1 MKKSLLIIAIF
12 MLLAGFSSKVFAQ
25 STPLA
30 PWEGAI
36 HTYRVN
42 GITDGSQF
50 EFGVSNTADGYDNT
64 GSYYNI
70 TTATTGTVG
79 SDGIAS
85 VAIEWEVGAA
95 DAGNYYVWINII
107 DTDNCGTY
115 RALLVDP
122 VPASTDPYDVNFG
135 IVALQTGDDQTDPVD
150 IINNVGSTSQE
161 SCPAFVDENWLFTTL
176 TDAAVN
182 DGYSYVYFRIN
193 RSSETWPSTTWSIT
207 PTATGSATNWEY
219 SSSPAATFTSFTSG
233 NPITGIDTG
242 NALYLRAR
250 VTNGAAAQDI
260 TVSIASGGDDAQTNE
275 TATHTENSA
284 TLTVSPVP
292 AVGNFGLSE

>member
-12 MLLAGFSSKVFAQ
+12 MLLTGFASKVFAQ
-25 STPLA
+25 SIPLA

-42 GITDGSQF
+42 GIANGSQF
-50 EFGVSNTADGYDNT
+50 EFGVSTTADGYNNT
-64 GSYYNI
+64 GSFYNI

-85 VAIEWEVGAA
+85 VVIEWEEGAA
-95 DAGNYYVWINII
+95 AAGYYYVWINII
-107 DTDNCGTY
+107 DSDNCGTF

-122 VPASTDPYDVNFG
+122 IPAITDPYNVNFG

-150 IINNVGSTSQE
+150 IIDNAGSTSEE

-176 TDAAVN
+176 TDATVN

-193 RSSETWPSTTWSIT
+193 RSSVTWPSTTWSIT
-207 PTATGSATNWEY
+207 PTVSGSANNWEY
-219 SSSPAATFTSFTSG
+219 SNSAAAVFTSFTSG
-233 NPITGIDTG
+233 NAIGGITTG
-242 NALYLRAR
+242 NDLYLRAR
-250 VTNGAAAQDI
+250 VTNGNSAQDI
-260 TVSIASGGDDAQTNE
+260 TVSIADGGDDAQTNE

-284 TLTVSPVP
+284 TLTVRPVP
-292 AVGNFGLSE
+292 AVGNFGDSE